1 MFSDLQSFIAA
12 LEAEGELLRVRKR
25 VSPVLEIAALA
36 ELESKARA
44 ASPPSRAARLAD
56 PAAWDRGGRAL
67 LFEDVEDSDFPVLI
81 NAFGSYHRME
91 LALGCHEGGH
101 TPGGFDG
108 IAARIRSLTKPAP
121 PRDFSELISKGR
133 ELLPLLRVLPRA
145 VGTGRCQ
152 DVVITEKQVD
162 LTKLPFLR
170 CWPFDGD
177 LAAVGYPADVNAG
190 VDAMGH
196 PGRSAEEWAA
206 KWQGRYITFAG
217 IHTIHREELGQAR
230 PASHNIGMYRVQL
243 IGQRHLAMHWHMHHD
258 GARHWRSWKARGDR
272 MPVAIVL
279 GGESVL
285 PYAATCPLPPG
296 IGELMMAGFLN
307 QGGVELVPCKTVPLR
322 VPANAE
328 IVIEGW
334 VSHRAG
340 LPGWDPRDPAAGP
353 LGAGA
358 VFEGPFGDHT
368 GFYSMP
374 DRYPLVEV
382 SAITHRRGAIF
393 PATLVGLPPQEDYY
407 LGKATERVMGALLKV
422 IVHDVEDYDLPMFGA
437 FHNCAFM
444 QIKKQ
449 YPLQGRRMMH
459 SVWGAGQMA
468 WTKCVFVVDDDI
480 DVHDAAAVLR
490 RAAERCRPARDLEVV
505 NGPLDILDH
514 AAPRLAAGQKL
525 GLDCTRKWI
534 GEEVNGVAVEVGGPP
549 IELGTAEQAVE
560 LLAAIRALP
569 GVRDAAVQPAVPGW
583 LLVSVDKGLGEL
595 DRPQLDHA
603 LMLQVLAMAPAD
615 HGCGALP
622 FVIVVGREVELSD
635 PVAPF
640 FHWLANFDPSRDMV
654 LLAEHDRV
662 GFACAPK
669 ALGDERNGQPVRP
682 WPPVVA
688 MSAEATARALE
699 LAGRPAEGG

>member
-1 MFSDLQSFIAA
+1 MFPDLQTFIAA
-12 LEAEGELLRVRKR
+12 LEAEGELLRVRQR
-25 VSPVLEIAALA
+25 VSPVLEISALA

-44 ASPPSRAARLAD
+44 AGPPSPQARAAD
-56 PAAWDRGGRAL
+56 PFAWDRGGRAL

-81 NAFGSYHRME
+81 NAFGSYRRME

-101 TPGGFDG
+101 TPGGFDA

-121 PRDFSELISKGR
+121 PRDFSELLSKGR
-133 ELLPLLRVLPRA
+133 ELLPLLRVLPRMVSA
-145 VGTGRCQ
+145 APCQ
-152 DVVITEKQVD
+152 EVVITEKDVD
-162 LTKLPFLR
+162 LTRLPLLR
-170 CWPFDGD
+170 CWPLDGD

-190 VDAMGH
+190 VDVLGH
-196 PGRSAEEWAA
+196 PRRSAEEWEAR
-206 KWQGRYITFAG
+206 WRGRYITFAG
-217 IHTIHREELGQAR
+217 IHTILRDELGQAR

-258 GARHWRSWKARGDR
+258 GARHWRSWRARGDR

-279 GGESVL
+279 GGGSVL

-296 IGELMMAGFLN
+296 VSELMMAGFL
-307 QGGVELVPCKTVPLR
+307 QRGGVELVPCKTVPLR
-322 VPANAE
+322 VPASAE
-328 IVIEGW
+328 VVIEGW
-334 VSHRAG
+334 VSHSAG
-340 LPGWDPRDPAAGP
+340 MPGWDPRLPEAGP
-353 LGAGA
+353 LGPGA

-382 SAITHRRGAIF
+382 SAITHRRGAVF

-444 QIKKQ
+444 QLHKH

-480 DVHDAAAVLR
+480 NVHDAAAVLR
-490 RAAERCRPARDLEVV
+490 RAAERCQPARDLELV

-525 GLDCTRKWI
+525 GLDCTRKWP
-534 GEEVNGVAVEVGGPP
+534 GEEVNGVPVDPEAPP
-549 IELGTAEQAVE
+549 RSPGTAEQAGA
-560 LLAAIRALP
+560 LLEAIRGLP
-569 GVRDAAVQPAVPGW
+569 GVLAAAVQPEVPGW

-595 DRPQLDHA
+595 DRPQLDYDV
-603 LMLQVLAMAPAD
+603 LLQVLDLDPARF
-615 HGCGALP
+615 GCGPLP
-622 FVIVVGREVELSD
+622 FVVVLGRDVALAD

-654 LLAEHDRV
+654 LRAEADRV

-669 ALGDERNGQPVRP
+669 AAGDERRGQPVRP

-688 MSAEATARALE
+688 MDSAASLRAIA
-699 LAGRPAEGG
+699 LAGRGPGAR

>member
-1 MFSDLQSFIAA
+1 MFPDLQSFIAA
-12 LEAEGELLRVRKR
+12 LEAEGELLRVRQR
-25 VSPVLEIAALA
+25 VSPVLEISALA

-44 ASPPSRAARLAD
+44 AGPPSAAARAAD
-56 PAAWDRGGRAL
+56 PFAWDRGGRAL

-81 NAFGSYHRME
+81 NAFGSYRRME
-91 LALGCHEGGH
+91 LALGCHAEGH
-101 TPGGFDG
+101 TPGGFDA

-121 PRDFSELISKGR
+121 PRDFSELISKGK

-145 VGTGRCQ
+145 VSEGRCQ
-152 DVVITEKQVD
+152 DVVITEKDVD
-162 LTKLPFLR
+162 LTKIPMLR
-170 CWPFDGD
+170 CWPLDGD
-177 LAAVGYPADVNAG
+177 IAAVGYPPDVNSG
-190 VDAMGH
+190 VDVIGH
-196 PGRSAEEWAA
+196 PARSAAEWDAR
-206 KWQGRYITFAG
+206 WRGRYITFAG
-217 IHTIHREELGQAR
+217 IHTIHRDELGQAR

-258 GARHWRSWKARGDR
+258 GARHWRSWRARGDR

-279 GGESVL
+279 GGSSAL

-296 IGELMMAGFLN
+296 VSELMMAGFL
-307 QGGVELVPCKTVPLR
+307 QRGGVELVPCKTVPLR

-328 IVIEGW
+328 LVIEGW
-334 VSHRAG
+334 VSQRAG
-340 LPGWDPRDPAAGP
+340 MPGWDPRLPNAGP
-353 LGAGA
+353 LGPGA

-382 SAITHRRGAIF
+382 SAITHRRGAVF

-444 QIKKQ
+444 QIQKQ

-480 DVHDAAAVLR
+480 NVHDAAAVMR
-490 RAAERCRPARDLEVV
+490 RAAERCRPSRDLELV

-514 AAPRLAAGQKL
+514 AAPRFAAGQKL
-525 GLDCTRKWI
+525 GLDCTRKWL
-534 GEEVNGVAVEVGGPP
+534 GEEVNGVLVDPDAGPLEP
-549 IELGTAEQAVE
+549 GTAAQAGA
-560 LLAAIRALP
+560 LLEAVRALP
-569 GVRDAAVQPAVPGW
+569 GVLDAAVQAAVPGW
-583 LLVSVDKGLGEL
+583 LLVAVDKGLGDL
-595 DRPQLDHA
+595 DRAQLDHD
-603 LMLQVLAMAPAD
+603 VLLRVLDLDPAA
-615 HGCGALP
+615 HGCGPLP
-622 FVIVVGREVELSD
+622 FVVVVGRDVALAD

-654 LLAEHDRV
+654 LRPEADRV

-669 ALGDERNGQPVRP
+669 ALGDERHGQPVRP
-682 WPPVVA
+682 WPPVVS
-688 MSAEATARALE
+688 MDTAASVRALA
-699 LAGRPAEGG
+699 LSGRAPGAA